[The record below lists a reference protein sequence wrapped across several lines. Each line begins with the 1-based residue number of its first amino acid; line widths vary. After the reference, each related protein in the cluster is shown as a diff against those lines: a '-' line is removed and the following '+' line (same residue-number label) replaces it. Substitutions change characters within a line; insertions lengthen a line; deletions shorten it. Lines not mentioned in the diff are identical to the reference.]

1 MLINHNNNLNAMQ
14 QLEKKFD
21 TNAGKLTKLSSS
33 YNDKDDKNRQQESTS
48 LNEEIDRKIDDNIDL
63 VTMAT
68 NNLTMAI
75 AYTANAEVISTN
87 NNISQ
92 TLLNIKV

>member
-1 MLINHNNNLNAMQ
+1 MLINHNNLNAMQ

-21 TNAGKLTKLSSS
+21 SNTYKLTKLSSS
-33 YNDKDDKNRQQESTS
+33 YSDKDNKKSQQESIS

-63 VTMAT
+63 ATMST
-68 NNLTMAI
+68 NNLTMTI

-87 NNISQ
+87 NDINQ
-92 TLLNIKV
+92 TLLSIKA